1 MKMIVAD
8 DHPMVRTGLAQI
20 LSGLA
25 AQVEIIEA
33 GDFDTLKVLLLR
45 HPDADLVL
53 VDLDMPGMHGARS
66 IAQLAACAVSVPI
79 VVVSASDN
87 PRDVREALAA
97 GAMGFIPKQE
107 KAATLLGA
115 LRLILAGGLYVPA
128 SLTAAPVQPASA
140 ASLTARQR
148 EVLAMLAEGRTN
160 KEIARL
166 LGVAEQTVK
175 GHLLSIFRQI
185 NVSNRVQAAEAAR
198 RWGL

>member
-1 MKMIVAD
+1 MKMIIAD

-25 AQVEIIEA
+25 AQNEIIEA
-33 GDFDTLKVLLLR
+33 ADFDVLKVLLLR

-66 IAQLAACAVSVPI
+66 IAQLVACVVSVPI

-87 PRDVREALAA
+87 PHDVREALAA

-107 KAATLLGA
+107 KAAILLGA
-115 LRLILAGGLYVPA
+115 LRLILAGGLYVPS
-128 SLTAAPVQPASA
+128 SLSTAPARPETA

-148 EVLAMLAEGRTN
+148 EVLGMLAEGRSN

-175 GHLLSIFRQI
+175 GHLLTIFRQI